1 MVRFG
6 VCRREQF
13 ALRPNLLQLLL
24 HGRRVSY
31 QLLRTSV
38 PPTANEV
45 AVFDNIVYYMKRSS
59 GIYASTAPGRFQDL
73 DATITRSLERLFAPD
88 RALMV
93 EDWGA
98 SDAVT
103 SAEWFQ
109 VLRARFPHVGMIASD
124 LTVHLVE
131 ATIDNDGTYVLDP
144 DGHPLQYV
152 IPPLVIRFP
161 EPMSLVL
168 NRWIAARALRKL
180 QRLALRAGV
189 DLAHVQ
195 FGHPDEEIRRAPFVF
210 RRLSLTHPH
219 ARALSR
225 RDPAFQVT
233 QHSVFEVSHRG
244 PDVIR
249 TMNVLNRDYFAEA
262 RLSDAARAVWTSL
275 NAGGVWIV
283 GRTLTESPRVHRAS
297 ILRKTDMGFE
307 LIARHQDQSDVE
319 GLALAF
325 AP

>member
-13 ALRPNLLQLLL
+13 AVRPNLLQLLL

-31 QLLRTSV
+31 QLLRTSA
-38 PPTANEV
+38 PPTADEV

-59 GIYASTAPGRFQDL
+59 GIYASTGPGRFHDL
-73 DATITRSLERLFAPD
+73 DATITRTLERLFAAD
-88 RALMV
+88 RAIMV

-109 VLRARFPHVGMIASD
+109 ALKARFPRVGMVASD

-131 ATIDNDGTYVLDP
+131 ATLDNDGTYVLDA
-144 DGHPLQYV
+144 DGNPLQYV

-161 EPMSLVL
+161 EPVPLVV
-168 NRWIAARALRKL
+168 NRWMAARALRKL
-180 QRLALRAGV
+180 HRLASRAGV

-225 RDPAFQVT
+225 RDPAFQFA
-233 QHSVFEVSHRG
+233 QHSVFEVSRRS
-244 PDVIR
+244 PDVVR
-249 TMNVLNRDYFAEA
+249 TMNVLNKDYFDEA
-262 RLSDAARAVWTSL
+262 RLSEAARTVWTSL
-275 NAGGVWIV
+275 NPGGVWIV
-283 GRTLTESPRVHRAS
+283 GRTLTESPRVNQAS
-297 ILRKTDMGFE
+297 ILRKTDAGFE
-307 LIARHQDQSDVE
+307 LIARHEDKSEVE
-319 GLALAF
+319 DLALAF